1 MKLLCQEPGAPVE
14 SEADLIGIAL
24 ALEREAVRRYRQ
36 LASLMDARGAV
47 ELREPY
53 VRPYFE
59 EIDRVWRE
67 LPIEMSARIVRG
79 LYPGDQ
85 DLAEG
90 SVPED
95 HPVLVLTDSWLDEH
109 TGSPQSLRR
118 IVVEER
124 DHLLRALK
132 GAGAPA
138 SR

>member
-1 MKLLCQEPGAPVE
+1 MVGFQQGP
-14 SEADLIGIAL
+14 S
-24 ALEREAVRRYRQ
+24 
-36 LASLMDARGAV
+36 

-53 VRPYFE
+53 VDAYFQ
-59 EIDRVWRE
+59 EIERVWRE

-109 TGSPQSLRR
+109 AGSPQSLRR

-124 DHLLRALK
+124 DHLLRALRAQQA
-132 GAGAPA
+132 AG
-138 SR
+138 